1 MATVLITG
9 ASGGI
14 GKAFAEQF
22 AKYKYDLVLVARND
36 EALQQVAHDL
46 ENRYKV
52 KLNYFSVDLSL
63 QNSAIQVYDLVKG
76 LHINIDV
83 LINNAGVGSSGEF
96 CDMEA
101 EKTIAM
107 LNLNMITLTEL
118 TLLFAQDMK
127 RNKRGKILN
136 VSSTAAFQPAPY
148 LAAYAASKSYVLSLT
163 EALHIELGKYG
174 ISVSALCP
182 GPTGTNW
189 AEEAGMQSSKM
200 FATGVMT
207 AEQVALKGYKGLM
220 RNKMTIVTGLRN
232 KILSESA
239 RFFPRKWIATISG
252 MMMK

>member
-1 MATVLITG
+1 MAVALITG
-9 ASGGI
+9 SSGGI
-14 GKAFAEQF
+14 GKAFAERF
-22 AKYKYDLVLVARND
+22 AKHKYDLILVARNK
-36 EALQQVAHDL
+36 EALQQVANDL

-52 KLNYFSVDLSL
+52 KVNYLSVDLSV
-63 QNSAIQVYDLVKG
+63 QNSAIQVYDLVKD
-76 LHINIDV
+76 LNINIDV
-83 LINNAGVGSSGEF
+83 LINNAGVGASGEF

-107 LNLNMITLTEL
+107 LNLNMITLTQL

-127 RNKRGKILN
+127 RNRTGKILN

-148 LAAYAASKSYVLSLT
+148 LAAYAASKAYVLSLT
-163 EALHIELGKYG
+163 EALHIELKRYG

-232 KILSESA
+232 KILSEFV
-239 RFFPRKWIATISG
+239 RFFPRKWIVTISG
-252 MMMK
+252 MMVK

>member
-96 CDMEA
+96 CESEA

-189 AEEAGMQSSKM
+189 AKEAGMQSSKM